1 VGCALIFRPG
11 IADKEDSMSGSTSLL
26 EARLAVLVGA
36 PHMGD
41 VSMHNDIAF
50 MYDALRQRGLA
61 PQEII
66 CLEGQLDRSLL
77 LGLFA
82 ALSRR
87 TAHWTRGQVL
97 LYVSGHGY
105 FDDGSGSRVRVGME
119 LQETDDLSDEY
130 HVLWDELFRTLAL
143 PAPVQLILLPDQ

>member
-1 VGCALIFRPG
+1 
-11 IADKEDSMSGSTSLL
+11 MSEPTNLL
-26 EARLAVLVGA
+26 ETRLAVLIGA
-36 PHMGD
+36 PHIGD
-41 VSMHNDIAF
+41 LSMHNDIAA
-50 MYDALRQRGLA
+50 MYDALRQRALA
-61 PQEII
+61 PEEII
-66 CLEGQLDRSLL
+66 CLEGALDRSLL

-105 FDDGSGSRVRVGME
+105 FDGDPGSRVRVGME
-119 LQETDDLSDEY
+119 LQETNALSDEY
-130 HVLWDELFRTLAL
+130 HILWDELFRALAL